1 MAARLLGHSDL
12 KMLTKICDHTST
24 ETLRQALLLLRKQD
38 VPAKKKPLCKAVSF
52 LLSRETTGSAGGGAP
67 QKSFSFKRRA
77 KRATNSK
84 LTEMEGYR

>member
-12 KMLTKICDHTST
+12 KMLTKICDHTIT

-52 LLSRETTGSAGGGAP
+52 LCAMSRYG
-67 QKSFSFKRRA
+67 KRG
-77 KRATNSK
+77 
-84 LTEMEGYR
+84 TESGE